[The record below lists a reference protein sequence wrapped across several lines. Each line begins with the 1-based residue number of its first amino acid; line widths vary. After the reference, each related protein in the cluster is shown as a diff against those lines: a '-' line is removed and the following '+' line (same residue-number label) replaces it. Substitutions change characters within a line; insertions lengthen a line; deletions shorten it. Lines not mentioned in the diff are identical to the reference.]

1 MDKTAVYLDMPGDST
16 LHNKGEK
23 TNIIRTTGHKK
34 DKVTVILAAVMIH
47 NGKRDSPASEVL
59 RGVLVK
65 MPNNRLVNEHIL
77 KWWVVQGVLMGKRE
91 LVALLSLSS
100 YENEIIWSQ

>member
-1 MDKTAVYLDMPGDST
+1 MDETAVYLDMPGDST

-34 DKVTVILAAVMIH
+34 DEVTVILAAVMIH
-47 NGKRDSPASEVL
+47 NGKRASEVL
-59 RGVLVK
+59 HGVLVK
-65 MPNNRLVNEHIL
+65 MPNNGLVNDHIL